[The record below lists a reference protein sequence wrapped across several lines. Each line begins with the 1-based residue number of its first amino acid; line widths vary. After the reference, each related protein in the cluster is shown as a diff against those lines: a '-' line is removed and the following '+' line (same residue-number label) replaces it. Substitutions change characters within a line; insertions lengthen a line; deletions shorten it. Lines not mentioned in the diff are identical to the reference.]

1 MGREVEL
8 CPSPPELD
16 VRVVALRLGHERHPR
31 HEPEG
36 VAEVGELELP
46 AQALVAL
53 ALPLRSA
60 GAELGRLLLGKRR
73 GALLAGLA
81 VLDASS
87 LMPRSSRCSVV
98 PGG

>member
-8 CPSPPELD
+8 RPSPPELD

-46 AQALVAL
+46 AQTLVAF
-53 ALPLRSA
+53 ALPRGSLARQV
-60 GAELGRLLLGKRR
+60 GGLLLGQRR
-73 GALLAGLA
+73 SARLAGLA
-81 VLDASS
+81 VLGSELAHAEGV
-87 LMPRSSRCSVV
+87 LHTRW
-98 PGG
+98 